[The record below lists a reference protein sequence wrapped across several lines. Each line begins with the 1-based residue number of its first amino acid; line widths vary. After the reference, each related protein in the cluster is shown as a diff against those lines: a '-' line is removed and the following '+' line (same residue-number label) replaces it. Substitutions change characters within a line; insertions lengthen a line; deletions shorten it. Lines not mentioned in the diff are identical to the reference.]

1 MILDLISI
9 VVHFSFKKVFLPD
22 LMHLTSL
29 SLSTNVSP
37 FFLQKSSRAQCS
49 FSTCINDI
57 NDPRFTGNSIGNRR
71 FGVAHTKLNKI
82 KIFYSFSI
90 NYKENIHIL
99 FICEGSASYERS
111 RIATALIWLSS
122 L

>member
-37 FFLQKSSRAQCS
+37 FSSCKKAVEPNAVSPPALMILMTLDSQV
-49 FSTCINDI
+49 ILLEIEDL
-57 NDPRFTGNSIGNRR
+57 
-71 FGVAHTKLNKI
+71 VLHTLN
-82 KIFYSFSI
+82 
-90 NYKENIHIL
+90 
-99 FICEGSASYERS
+99 
-111 RIATALIWLSS
+111 
-122 L
+122 